1 MVSTAMAMF
10 LHTPLLPL
18 QFHAQQLERHQKAA
32 REAKE
37 LQQFHHSQM
46 AEHHDR
52 KEEEKKEDW
61 EFIENNMH
69 MLQVYRGYRSEWV
82 ALQFCLVLYK

>member
-10 LHTPLLPL
+10 LHTSLLPL
-18 QFHAQQLERHQKAA
+18 QCHAQQLERHQKAA

-46 AEHHDR
+46 AEHHER

-61 EFIENNMH
+61 EFNENNMH
-69 MLQVYRGYRSEWV
+69 MLQV
-82 ALQFCLVLYK
+82 